1 MSSLVSALTQAHFC
15 VRILTAQS
23 LTQNFLL
30 NMKLRQAQVES
41 SDAKAKLAPSRDW
54 LGPVELVVGEVVD
67 GSGAVRNLKHIN
79 EKYRVSQKM
88 HFQNAAGATVHWLHH
103 HLPAP
108 LVSGD

>member
-23 LTQNFLL
+23 LTQKFLL

-41 SDAKAKLAPSRDW
+41 SDAKAKLTPPRDW
-54 LGPVELVVGEVVD
+54 LGLVLPVELVVGEVVD

-79 EKYRVSQKM
+79 VRYVSNQ
-88 HFQNAAGATVHWLHH
+88 
-103 HLPAP
+103 
-108 LVSGD
+108 